1 MTMST
6 TIMLKDSSYLLQ
18 KIEFIPLLME
28 ILDSSML
35 ILVMELSEIRMIS
48 LILMIFSVLI
58 RVNKQRLLLLV
69 MAVKRLMEL
78 LILLSMVLKVL

>member
-58 RVNKQRLLLLV
+58 RVNKQLLLLLV